1 MGQKWLERSE
11 LILKP
16 EGLAKLASAHVL
28 VVGLGGVG
36 SFAAEFLARS
46 GVGSMTIVDGDVVD
60 VTNINRQLP
69 ALHSTIDQA
78 KAELV
83 AARLKDINPELN
95 LTVIREFLLPERME
109 QLLETTRFDYVLDC
123 IDSISPKIS
132 LIVAARHRKIKII
145 SAMGAGGK
153 TDPSKILV
161 RDISKTYNDFLAKQ
175 VRKRLRREYNLQK
188 GFRCVFSSEVQDE
201 TSLKMTDG
209 TNFKRSFYGT
219 VSYIPAAFGLFA
231 AAEVIR
237 YLIKKE

>member
-60 VTNINRQLP
+60 VTNINRQMP